1 MNALAWSVIVAWAAI
16 LTITD
21 WLFATCESD
30 CSDSGG
36 PLGLLLLLLL
46 APAVALGVVQLV
58 RGGVSNRR
66 RRALVLVGAVDAALV
81 AWLVAIF
88 VGV

>member
-1 MNALAWSVIVAWAAI
+1 MQALAWSVIVAWATVLAV
-16 LTITD
+16 TD
-21 WLFATCESD
+21 WVFATCESD

-36 PLGLLLLLLL
+36 VQGLLLLVLLG
-46 APAVALGVVQLV
+46 PAVAVGVVLLV
-58 RGGVSNRR
+58 RGGLSDRG
-66 RRALVLVGAVDAALV
+66 RRALVLVGVADAALV